1 VQTSVPIFTI
11 VHAPELFYRDDTRVA
26 DYTGG
31 VKLVR
36 DKTTV
41 DSKELRAF
49 LSPKNPDS
57 SNSSLD
63 HAFADGN
70 VKVVQLMANNRT
82 RTGTSEHCEYYP
94 KDSKV
99 VLNGGNPQV
108 VDSYKGV
115 IKARQLTYFSDED
128 RVIAEGQ
135 QKELA
140 YTQIKKK

>member
-1 VQTSVPIFTI
+1 M
-11 VHAPELFYRDDTRVA
+11 HAPELLYRDDLRVA

-36 DKTTV
+36 EKTTV

-49 LSPKNPDS
+49 LSPKDDRGG
-57 SNSSLD
+57 SSLD
-63 HAFADGN
+63 HAVAEGD
-70 VKVVQLMANNRT
+70 VKVVQVTVNNRT
-82 RTGTSEHCEYYP
+82 RTGTAEHCEYYP
-94 KDSKV
+94 EDSKV

-128 RVIAEGQ
+128 RLIAEGQ
-135 QKELA
+135 KKSLA
-140 YTQIKKK
+140 FTQMKKK